1 MTDIAALIRALRP
14 RQWIK
19 NLVIL
24 VPLVFDV
31 KLLQMQYLVPS
42 LLAFGVFCAL
52 ASSVYL
58 INDLFDAEADRL
70 HPTKKNRPVAAGLIT
85 PRSAVITAV
94 MLPLLALPAAY
105 AIKPLLGLLAA
116 VYWVQ
121 NLLYSYRLKN
131 IVILDVMV
139 VATGFLLR
147 LGAGVTL
154 VDVERFS
161 PWMFICVGLGAL
173 LVGFGKRRH
182 ELKLMQA
189 QASTHRSVLQEY
201 TLPFLDLAINTAAAA
216 ILIAYSLYTFSAPN
230 MPANHLMMLT
240 IAPVWYGTLRYLYLL
255 HVAGK
260 GGAPEDLLLED
271 RPLLATVFVW
281 ALAAVLVLYLA

>member
-1 MTDIAALIRALRP
+1 MTDFAALIRALRP

-19 NLVIL
+19 NLVIF

-31 KLLQMQYLVPS
+31 KLLQVQYLVPS

-58 INDLFDAEADRL
+58 INDLVDADGDRL
-70 HPTKKNRPVAAGLIT
+70 HPTKKNRPIAAGLIA
-85 PRSAVITAV
+85 PRIAVVIAV
-94 MLPLLALPAAY
+94 LLPLLALPAAY

-116 VYWVQ
+116 AYWVQ
-121 NLLYSYRLKN
+121 NLLYSYRLKH

-154 VDVERFS
+154 VNVERFS

-182 ELKLMQA
+182 ELTLLHA
-189 QASTHRSVLQEY
+189 RASKHRSVLQEY
-201 TLPFLDLAINTAAAA
+201 TLPFLDLATNMAAAA

>member
-31 KLLQMQYLVPS
+31 KLLQMQYLLPS

-70 HPTKKNRPVAAGLIT
+70 HPTKKNRPIAAGLIT

-154 VDVERFS
+154 VNVERFS

-201 TLPFLDLAINTAAAA
+201 TLPFLDLAINMAAAA

>member
-24 VPLVFDV
+24 VPLVFDI

-70 HPTKKNRPVAAGLIT
+70 HPTKKNRPIAAGLIT
-85 PRSAVITAV
+85 PRTAVITAV

-154 VDVERFS
+154 VNVERFS

-182 ELKLMQA
+182 ELTLMQA

-201 TLPFLDLAINTAAAA
+201 TLPFLDLAINMAAAA

>member
-1 MTDIAALIRALRP
+1 MTDIAALIQALRP

-24 VPLVFDV
+24 VPLVFDI

-70 HPTKKNRPVAAGLIT
+70 HPTKKNRPIAAGLIT

-154 VDVERFS
+154 VNVERFS

-182 ELKLMQA
+182 ELTLMQA

-201 TLPFLDLAINTAAAA
+201 TLPFLDLAINMAAAA

>member
-58 INDLFDAEADRL
+58 INDLFDADADRL
-70 HPTKKNRPVAAGLIT
+70 HPTKKNRPIAAGLIT

-154 VDVERFS
+154 VNVERFS

-182 ELKLMQA
+182 ELTLMQA

-201 TLPFLDLAINTAAAA
+201 TLPFLDLAINMAAAA

>member
-70 HPTKKNRPVAAGLIT
+70 HPTKKNRPIAAGLIT

-154 VDVERFS
+154 VNVERFS

-201 TLPFLDLAINTAAAA
+201 TLPFLDLAINMAAAA

>member
-19 NLVIL
+19 NIVIL

-31 KLLQMQYLVPS
+31 KLLQMQYLLPS

-70 HPTKKNRPVAAGLIT
+70 HPTKKNRPIAAGLIT

-154 VDVERFS
+154 VNVERFS

-173 LVGFGKRRH
+173 LIGFGKRRH
-182 ELKLMQA
+182 ELTLMQA

-201 TLPFLDLAINTAAAA
+201 TLPFLDLAINMAAAA

>member
-70 HPTKKNRPVAAGLIT
+70 HPTKKNRPIAAGLIT

-94 MLPLLALPAAY
+94 ILPLLALPAAY

-154 VDVERFS
+154 VNVERFS

-182 ELKLMQA
+182 ELTLMQA
-189 QASTHRSVLQEY
+189 QASSHRTVLQEY
-201 TLPFLDLAINTAAAA
+201 TLPFLDLAINMAAAA

-260 GGAPEDLLLED
+260 GGAPEDLLLDD

>member
-24 VPLVFDV
+24 VPLVFDI

-154 VDVERFS
+154 VNVERFS

-182 ELKLMQA
+182 ELTLMQA

-201 TLPFLDLAINTAAAA
+201 TLPFLDLAINMAAAA

>member
-70 HPTKKNRPVAAGLIT
+70 HPTKKNRPIAAGLIT

-154 VDVERFS
+154 VNVERFS

-182 ELKLMQA
+182 ELTLMQA

-201 TLPFLDLAINTAAAA
+201 TLPFLDLAINMAAAA

-260 GGAPEDLLLED
+260 GGAPEDLLLDD

>member
-70 HPTKKNRPVAAGLIT
+70 HPTKKNRPIAAGLIT

-154 VDVERFS
+154 VNVERFS

-182 ELKLMQA
+182 ELTLMQA
-189 QASTHRSVLQEY
+189 QASTHRRVLQEY
-201 TLPFLDLAINTAAAA
+201 TLPFLDLAINMAAAA

>member
-70 HPTKKNRPVAAGLIT
+70 HPTKKNRPIAAGLIT
-85 PRSAVITAV
+85 PRSALITAV

-154 VDVERFS
+154 VNVERFS

-182 ELKLMQA
+182 ELTLMQA

-201 TLPFLDLAINTAAAA
+201 TLPFLDLAINMAAAA

-260 GGAPEDLLLED
+260 GGAPEDLLLDD